1 MRRRNSRGKGLLLII
16 LLLAAALGVVVIKLR
31 GPKETEEP
39 RDPHEGQVLVNDG
52 FNDVWITPIEGLEVS
67 SLKKEDFVTV
77 DGKVVYTGDAYDT
90 VLGVDVAEHQW
101 EIDWKQVAD
110 AGVKLAYIRSGY
122 RGWSQG
128 GLYEDPWFRRN
139 MEEAAKAGLDVGVY
153 FYSQAI
159 NVAEA
164 IEEAKY
170 VLGQVEGYQI
180 ALPIMYDWEIPEGAP
195 EARTNGLDPSIIG
208 DCGVAFCETIRAAG
222 YEAGIYF
229 TRQLGYYSIDLEGR
243 RIFFVDSA
251 CGDVSQEQLD
261 WLEREVPKVDD
272 EVLLFMHHPPCFC
285 NHRFM
290 DLRYHL
296 KNMVEVQQVFSKFN
310 NLKHIF
316 CGHYHFNFEVKM
328 GQQVVHA
335 APSTQMQIDPESPYF
350 RLRSSAPGWVT
361 INWGENFVDTEVH
374 F

>member
-110 AGVKLAYIRSGY
+110 AGVKFAYIRSGY

-229 TRQLGYYSIDLEGR
+229 TRQLGYYSIDLGR
-243 RIFFVDSA
+243 LRDCTLWLADWETDYPGFYYAGNIWQY
-251 CGDVSQEQLD
+251 SQEG
-261 WLEREVPKVDD
+261 EVAGIEGPVD
-272 EVLLFMHHPPCFC
+272 L
-285 NHRFM
+285 
-290 DLRYHL
+290 
-296 KNMVEVQQVFSKFN
+296 
-310 NLKHIF
+310 NLMFIKRP
-316 CGHYHFNFEVKM
+316 EP
-328 GQQVVHA
+328 
-335 APSTQMQIDPESPYF
+335 APVPEASPQ
-350 RLRSSAPGWVT
+350 P
-361 INWGENFVDTEVH
+361 
-374 F
+374 